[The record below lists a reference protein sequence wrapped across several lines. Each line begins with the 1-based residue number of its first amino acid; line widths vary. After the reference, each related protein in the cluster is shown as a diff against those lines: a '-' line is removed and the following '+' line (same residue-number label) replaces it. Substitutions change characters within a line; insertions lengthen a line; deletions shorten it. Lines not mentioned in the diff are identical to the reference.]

1 MANCLVNC
9 KFDHQDESAGPMTE
23 CCTCGKWFHDEC
35 LKFPKKA
42 FVPFYACV
50 ECVPKLRAVISQSST
65 QVQPDTESA
74 IQGLQEKFNDITV
87 AVDSLKSITSDI
99 VVKLSEKTYQVE
111 AEFLQKLS
119 VFEARLTDLS
129 STLSEMKCKS
139 IVIEENAADDICG
152 EPAVI
157 LKPAATFASIVKKP
171 SSSKA
176 SSISAAPA
184 VHNSAASASG
194 SSENAANNG
203 WRTANSRR
211 RKKKPANEPAPNS
224 AAPSKPPSSIPSSS
238 AIPSRANAEQ
248 LYTPTRKK
256 RIFVTAPA
264 KFDTVVLGCSIV
276 RHTAVLNESKGIATV
291 SVPGGIISD
300 LCEVVQMLPSLFAT
314 PPLRVMLHCG
324 TNDWDGWASGEQI
337 ADRMRELVLRVRKL
351 CPAAKIFVV
360 GLLCRRDSKP
370 ADIRDVNFAVSTKL
384 RNLSECFFID
394 ANVRYKTVTWL
405 GRDGLHLNKFGVS
418 TLAKLFVEPFPK
430 NS

>member
-1 MANCLVNC
+1 MANCLVDC

-50 ECVPKLRAVISQSST
+50 ECVPKLRATISKSST
-65 QVQPDTESA
+65 QVQSASDPA
-74 IQGLQEKFNDITV
+74 IQGLLEKVNDITV
-87 AVDSLKSITSDI
+87 SVDSLKVITSDI

-111 AEFLQKLS
+111 AELLQKLS

-139 IVIEENAADDICG
+139 IASEENAADEICG

-157 LKPAATFASIVKKP
+157 SKPAATFANIVKKP
-171 SSSKA
+171 ASSQSSSA
-176 SSISAAPA
+176 SAAPA
-184 VHNSAASASG
+184 VHNLAAPIPG
-194 SSENAANNG
+194 TSENAANNG
-203 WRTANSRR
+203 WRTANPRR
-211 RKKKPANEPAPNS
+211 RKKKPANDPAPVIS
-224 AAPSKPPSSIPSSS
+224 APPKPPSSIPSSS
-238 AIPSRANAEQ
+238 TIPSKLNAEQ

-300 LCEVVQMLPSLFAT
+300 LGEVVQMLPSLFAT

-324 TNDWDGWASGEQI
+324 TNDWAGWASGEQI

-351 CPAAKIFVV
+351 CPLAKVFVV

-370 ADIRDVNFAVSTKL
+370 ADIRDVNIAVSARL

-405 GRDGLHLNKFGVS
+405 GWDGLHLNRFGVS
-418 TLAKLFVEPFPK
+418 TLAKIFVEPFPK